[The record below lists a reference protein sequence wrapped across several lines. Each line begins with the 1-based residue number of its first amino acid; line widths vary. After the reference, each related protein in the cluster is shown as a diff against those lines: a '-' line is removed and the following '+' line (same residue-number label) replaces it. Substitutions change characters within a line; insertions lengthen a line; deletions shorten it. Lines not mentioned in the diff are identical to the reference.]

1 MTLHPMITWFRY
13 MYNTL
18 TSRTFRRPVDIADVF
33 GHASVDLL
41 RFG

>member
-1 MTLHPMITWFRY
+1 MPLHPMITWFRY

-18 TSRTFRRPVDIADVF
+18 TSRKCRRPVNIADDF
-33 GHASVDLL
+33 GHASVDVM